1 MQKFKKRWEIS
12 KNWQLIHPFLG
23 ILAALFS
30 GYFLGKR
37 IIGLFPDLEGY
48 IVIILLGILSVSLGY
63 LFICISL
70 WCFKKL
76 ENKWLVNYRG
86 EFIAIFLC
94 FAVTGSSAGRLS
106 DPIMS
111 LLGLYKETTPGLIY
125 WPIRILIIFPVYQVL
140 LVLFGW
146 VFGQYT
152 FFKAFASKM
161 ISHIGLGFLISKYK

>member
-76 ENKWLVNYRG
+76 ENKWLVNYRW

-94 FAVTGSSAGRLS
+94 FAVQRDYSWFDILAYTNTYNFPCLSSVACAFWVGFWAIYFFQSFCLKDDIPHRAGLS
-106 DPIMS
+106 
-111 LLGLYKETTPGLIY
+111 Y
-125 WPIRILIIFPVYQVL
+125 FQV
-140 LVLFGW
+140 
-146 VFGQYT
+146 
-152 FFKAFASKM
+152 
-161 ISHIGLGFLISKYK
+161 